1 MQSILN
7 KNCNSHS
14 RNFHLNSIRPAKHLD
29 TEVTV
34 TSTQSNHDS
43 TSTSTHSDAPIDYSD
58 ILRGNQEEREAAL
71 HQLRNQPAYLARYR
85 SLDPSSRSGT
95 GKGRLS
101 AADGGH
107 ATATAT
113 AGRSHQSQAINGH
126 SFNSTINHASTSYP
140 SRSSPPPPTAKP
152 TNPITSTTQ
161 PKRSTPSNPSSI
173 RSSSSSS
180 HSNST
185 QRPTEKEKEDWAFG
199 GGESSRGGPVT
210 AQDFFEQQQEALSNE
225 NNAQSGVIGSAGKG
239 AVPGYGKKKKQA
251 LPEHKFLG
259 RNSFDEV
266 LSLKD
271 LELARNYRHEVS
283 SQTLKWNAGTSR
295 R

>member
-1 MQSILN
+1 MKRIKGMQSILN

-43 TSTSTHSDAPIDYSD
+43 TSTAPIDYSD

-113 AGRSHQSQAINGH
+113 AGRSHQSQVINH
-126 SFNSTINHASTSYP
+126 STQTFYSFQSFFNSFIFFFFSLKLN
-140 SRSSPPPPTAKP
+140 
-152 TNPITSTTQ
+152 STTDGKGERGLGLRRWGEF
-161 PKRSTPSNPSSI
+161 KRW
-173 RSSSSSS
+173 SS
-180 HSNST
+180 HSSGFLRT
-185 QRPTEKEKEDWAFG
+185 TT
-199 GGESSRGGPVT
+199 RGSVKR
-210 AQDFFEQQQEALSNE
+210 EQCSEWS
-225 NNAQSGVIGSAGKG
+225 
-239 AVPGYGKKKKQA
+239 Y
-251 LPEHKFLG
+251 
-259 RNSFDEV
+259 
-266 LSLKD
+266 
-271 LELARNYRHEVS
+271 
-283 SQTLKWNAGTSR
+283 W
-295 R
+295 